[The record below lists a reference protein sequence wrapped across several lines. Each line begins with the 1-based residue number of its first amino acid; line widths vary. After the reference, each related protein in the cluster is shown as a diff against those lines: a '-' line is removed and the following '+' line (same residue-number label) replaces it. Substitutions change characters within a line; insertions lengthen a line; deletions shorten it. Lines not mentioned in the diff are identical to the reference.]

1 MRDENPREISFWLD
15 SMPGSLEA
23 RPSLG
28 GDRDADVVIV
38 GAGYT
43 GLWTAYHL
51 LRLDPSL
58 RVVVLERHF
67 AGFGASGRNGGWAL
81 GEYSIS
87 PMDWA
92 ARSTPEAA
100 IRQMRALYDAVDDI
114 GRVAEAEDIDC
125 QYAAGGW
132 LDMARSAP
140 QMERIT
146 AGLAARHALGLTEDD
161 VRWVDAD
168 EARSICNAT
177 DVRGGWFN
185 RHVAAIHPAR
195 LVRGLAKVVER
206 LGGTILERTT
216 VSSIHPSVNS
226 GRGGEPARVV
236 SDLGTVRA
244 DVVVRATEGY
254 SRDLVGHRR
263 TVVPLYSMM
272 VATEPLSDEVWTEI
286 GLAGRPT
293 FGDARNLIVYGQRT
307 VDDRIAIGGRGAPYV
322 FGSGVVSTSGVH
334 HPVHDAVE
342 ESLKQLFPVL
352 DGVAITHRWGGV
364 MGLTRD
370 WTPSVGYNQATG
382 MAWGCGYVGD
392 GVATAKLA
400 GQTIAEL
407 ITETESERT
416 DLPWIGHIARK
427 WEPEPLRWLGINAGI
442 WMASGADRA
451 EARTGR
457 PSRRVDWLNR
467 LIR

>member
-1 MRDENPREISFWLD
+1 M
-15 SMPGSLEA
+15 
-23 RPSLG
+23 
-28 GDRDADVVIV
+28 
-38 GAGYT
+38 
-43 GLWTAYHL
+43 
-51 LRLDPSL
+51 
-58 RVVVLERHF
+58 
-67 AGFGASGRNGGWAL
+67 
-81 GEYSIS
+81 
-87 PMDWA
+87 
-92 ARSTPEAA
+92 
-100 IRQMRALYDAVDDI
+100 
-114 GRVAEAEDIDC
+114 
-125 QYAAGGW
+125 
-132 LDMARSAP
+132 
-140 QMERIT
+140 
-146 AGLAARHALGLTEDD
+146 
-161 VRWVDAD
+161 
-168 EARSICNAT
+168 
-177 DVRGGWFN
+177 
-185 RHVAAIHPAR
+185 
-195 LVRGLAKVVER
+195 
-206 LGGTILERTT
+206 
-216 VSSIHPSVNS
+216 
-226 GRGGEPARVV
+226 
-236 SDLGTVRA
+236 
-244 DVVVRATEGY
+244 
-254 SRDLVGHRR
+254 
-263 TVVPLYSMM
+263 
-272 VATEPLSDEVWTEI
+272 
-286 GLAGRPT
+286 
-293 FGDARNLIVYGQRT
+293 
-307 VDDRIAIGGRGAPYV
+307 
-322 FGSGVVSTSGVH
+322 VSTSGVH